1 MTAAEPS
8 PMAAPTLVLVA
19 GYARAGKDT
28 LCTGLLEWATR
39 PAEHINF
46 ADALKEASN
55 HYMDYLGLEGNFF
68 NDEFK
73 CAHRDFLVNAG
84 TFARRLDPDV
94 FARHFANWCP
104 VMKHADQVAPETVVC
119 SDWRY
124 INELRVTQDI
134 LWEKGWKVR
143 TVYVATAGIG
153 PANDEEMESIAEIRA
168 SHLFDQEYIFK
179 PNSRSQ
185 IMSEG
190 RILAKAWKL

>member
-1 MTAAEPS
+1 
-8 PMAAPTLVLVA
+8 MAPPTLVLVA

-68 NDEFK
+68 NEDFK
-73 CAHRDFLVNAG
+73 VAHRDFLVNAG
-84 TFARRLDPDV
+84 TFARRLDQDV

-104 VMKHADQVAPETVVC
+104 VMKHADQPSPETVVC

-124 INELRVTQDI
+124 INELRVCQDI

-143 TVYVATAGIG
+143 TIYVATAGVG
-153 PANDEEMESIAEIRA
+153 PANDEELESIAEIRA

-179 PNSRSQ
+179 PNSRNQ

-190 RILAKAWKL
+190 RILAKSWRL